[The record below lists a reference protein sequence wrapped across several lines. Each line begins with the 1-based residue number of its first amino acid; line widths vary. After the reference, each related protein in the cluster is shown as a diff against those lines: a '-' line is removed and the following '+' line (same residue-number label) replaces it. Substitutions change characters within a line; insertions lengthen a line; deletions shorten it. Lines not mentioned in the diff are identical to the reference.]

1 MLSSLQI
8 DHLLD
13 FSKINYYAQS
23 PRTSKGNDV
32 RKASSGKRSA
42 SFGSTMSLEGDVPL
56 DVVTEEVVQ
65 TTVYG
70 FQSIKSATRGE
81 DAKIDIILDIGES

>member
-1 MLSSLQI
+1 
-8 DHLLD
+8 
-13 FSKINYYAQS
+13 
-23 PRTSKGNDV
+23 
-32 RKASSGKRSA
+32 
-42 SFGSTMSLEGDVPL
+42 MSLEGDVML